1 VRHDRRRL
9 TKTDAWLLARAGSA
23 GVARAVD
30 PTATAVDG
38 DVVYVLAGGDATPDP
53 LTLAAVTP
61 HVISAAIRDAVRSA
75 TTLLG
80 CPALGD
86 PARGGPPAAG

>member
-1 VRHDRRRL
+1 
-9 TKTDAWLLARAGSA
+9 
-23 GVARAVD
+23 VARAVD

-38 DVVYVLAGGDATPDP
+38 DVVYVLAGGAATPDP
-53 LTLAAVTP
+53 LALAVVTP

-75 TTLLG
+75 TTLLD